1 MKSGWGA
8 FGAAL
13 VVALSSAAGCDRSG
27 PAFESVPELPKEPR
41 RPLGTE
47 LELHATLPEGARTG
61 DTRDGVIL
69 LEAPVDPARA
79 RATVAAFFRALVE
92 ESPSALETLLAP
104 QAVVQSGSRREAA
117 RPHLHGRFARS
128 DLRSLAGATLYRE
141 NEIEL
146 WEPRRGPDV
155 TPGAPLEPKGEELV
169 ARVRLLTSS
178 ASRPRLLGDEFV
190 FRLVPAGSGFVISEI
205 VEEFRG
211 PPP

>member
-1 MKSGWGA
+1 MRPGWGA
-8 FGAAL
+8 FGAA
-13 VVALSSAAGCDRSG
+13 VIALWSAAACDRSG
-27 PAFESVPELPKEPR
+27 PAFESVPELPKEAR
-41 RPLGTE
+41 RPAGTE
-47 LELHATLPEGARTG
+47 LELHVTLPEGARSG
-61 DTRDGVIL
+61 DTRDSVIL

-79 RATVAAFFRALVE
+79 RATVAAFFRAMIE

-117 RPHLHGRFARS
+117 RPHLQGRFARS
-128 DLRSLAGATLYRE
+128 DLRSLANEALYRD

-146 WEPRRGPDV
+146 WEARRDRDV
-155 TPGAPLEPKGEELV
+155 TPGAPLEPKDEELV

-178 ASRPRLLGDEFV
+178 AGRPRPLGDEFV